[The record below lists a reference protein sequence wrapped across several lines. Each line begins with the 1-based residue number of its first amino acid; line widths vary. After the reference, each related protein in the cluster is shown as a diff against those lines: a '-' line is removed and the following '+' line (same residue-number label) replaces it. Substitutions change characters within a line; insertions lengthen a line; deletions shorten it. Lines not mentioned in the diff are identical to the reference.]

1 MYSITGIERDGSI
14 IVNMLVHQD
23 QLQTN
28 SFGPG
33 LLVSLLLTSEEKM
46 KMDLNPTLL
55 EDCPV
60 EHISFIALTLLIG
73 PFLHPFPLH
82 KSKAS

>member
-1 MYSITGIERDGSI
+1 ML
-14 IVNMLVHQD
+14 MLVHQD

-46 KMDLNPTLL
+46 DLNPTLL

-60 EHISFIALTLLIG
+60 EHISFIALTLFIG